1 MEVTSISQYQHG
13 ISYMYLHVL
22 GGSFRH
28 YHYHCCLCWFFLFIF
43 LFLTQMWF
51 LGFSTNMTQNFG
63 GLNFVYIYIIDLSY
77 VPYKV
82 MFWKFDKFRV

>member
-1 MEVTSISQYQHG
+1 MWKLLVFPSINMEYRTCICMFWEDLLDIIIIIVVCVVFFFFFPFFF
-13 ISYMYLHVL
+13 YLK
-22 GGSFRH
+22 
-28 YHYHCCLCWFFLFIF
+28 
-43 LFLTQMWF
+43 QMWF

-82 MFWKFDKFRV
+82 MFWKFD

>member
-1 MEVTSISQYQHG
+1 
-13 ISYMYLHVL
+13 
-22 GGSFRH
+22 
-28 YHYHCCLCWFFLFIF
+28 
-43 LFLTQMWF
+43 
-51 LGFSTNMTQNFG
+51 MTQNFG